1 MKVAQWER
9 ATGWLLTA
17 AAAVFL
23 AVYAVPIIWP
33 QLPRA
38 VLTGCSV
45 AAWVTWTLFAVDLI
59 VRVVLAPDRLRY
71 LLRHWLDVIV
81 VALPLLR
88 PLRLLRL
95 VPLLRVLNRRATTG
109 LRGRLAIYVAG
120 GAALLAF
127 CGALTV
133 LDAERANPGANII
146 GFGDAIW
153 WAATTMTTVGYG
165 DRYPTTGVGRL
176 AAVALMVAG
185 IAVLGVVTATLASW
199 LVEQVKTSEQEQTE
213 ELRAEIAELR
223 AQLSLVKESDGEGS
237 QPRPSDP

>member
-1 MKVAQWER
+1 MKIGQWER

-17 AAAVFL
+17 AAAAFL
-23 AVYAVPIIWP
+23 AAYSIPIIWP
-33 QLPRA
+33 QLPGA
-38 VLTGCSV
+38 VLAGCSV
-45 AAWVTWTLFAVDLI
+45 AAWATWTLFAVDLV

-71 LLRHWLDVIV
+71 LLRHWLDVLV

-133 LDAERANPGANII
+133 LDAERENPDANIT

-199 LVEQVKTSEQEQTE
+199 LVEQVKISEQEQTE
-213 ELRAEIAELR
+213 ELRAEIADLR
-223 AQLSLVKESDGEGS
+223 AQLHMMRESGGES
-237 QPRPSDP
+237 RSRPSDQ